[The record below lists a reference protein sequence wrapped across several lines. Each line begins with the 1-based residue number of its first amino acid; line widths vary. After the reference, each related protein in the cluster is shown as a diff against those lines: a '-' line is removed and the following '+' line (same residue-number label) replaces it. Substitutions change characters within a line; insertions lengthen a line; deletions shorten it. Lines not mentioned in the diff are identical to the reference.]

1 MTDPRRWIPG
11 VALMLALMV
20 SPLAA
25 QRLPRRAGPGAQRN
39 RQQLEQRIRARFAQ
53 MIKQRLGLDDET
65 ARALDSTVQSFRPER
80 DQLVRDQ
87 EALRK
92 RVQAFDLEG
101 NDSNREAQ
109 QLLDRMG
116 QLRQRENRLYRSEQ
130 DSLRKVLS
138 PSQLLRFNLMRD
150 QLAQRIQ
157 QLRMGGMMGGGRG
170 IRGRGGGPGGGGGM
184 PEAFGGGLPG
194 LDPPGWGRSGMP

>member
-11 VALMLALMV
+11 AALMLALVV

-25 QRLPRRAGPGAQRN
+25 QRLPMRAGPGAQRN

-65 ARALDSTVQSFRPER
+65 ARALDSTVQAFRPER
-80 DQLVRDQ
+80 DQLARDQ

-101 NDSNREAQ
+101 GGSDREAQ
-109 QLLDRMG
+109 QLLDRMNE
-116 QLRQRENRLYRSEQ
+116 LRQRENQLYLSEQ

-170 IRGRGGGPGGGGGM
+170 FRGRGGGPGGGGI
-184 PEAFGGGLPG
+184 PEGFGGGLPR
-194 LDPPGWGRSGMP
+194 LDPPAWGQSGMP

>member
-1 MTDPRRWIPG
+1 MTDPRRWIAG
-11 VALMLALMV
+11 GALMLALVV

-25 QRLPRRAGPGAQRN
+25 QRLPMRAGPGAQRN
-39 RQQLEQRIRARFAQ
+39 RQELEQRIRARFAQ

-65 ARALDSTVQSFRPER
+65 ASALDSTVQAFRPER
-80 DQLVRDQ
+80 EQLARDQ

-92 RVQAFDLEG
+92 RVQAFNIEG
-101 NDSNREAQ
+101 NGSDPEAQ
-109 QLLDRMG
+109 QLLDRMSE
-116 QLRQRENRLYRSEQ
+116 LRQRENQLYQSEQ

-170 IRGRGGGPGGGGGM
+170 LRGRGGGDGGGGI
-184 PEAFGGGLPG
+184 PQALGGGLPG
-194 LDPPGWGRSGMP
+194 LDPPLWGWSGMP